1 MSDFNDF
8 GFSTVSADEYEAQQ
22 TKTVDTAKEV
32 VSTATASMKPELEKI
47 ESKISGLTDS
57 MRVLSDEM
65 ADRKEELNDKWSS
78 RMNEVEDLILPLLQN
93 LAKDGD
99 KREWIKWPNRT
110 DILNKQIDEINL
122 NLRINGKDAN
132 LHGKGNGPIDSFIN
146 ALSNKFKFN
155 LKVSDYQQNAIS
167 SGSDASAAAYIELYI
182 KDRTFW
188 GVGIN
193 SNTVVASFQAIIN
206 GINRS
211 GY

>member
-1 MSDFNDF
+1 MLKIKSLSSYMEMEKVMSDFNDF

-110 DILNKQIDEINL
+110 DILNKQID
-122 NLRINGKDAN
+122 
-132 LHGKGNGPIDSFIN
+132 
-146 ALSNKFKFN
+146 
-155 LKVSDYQQNAIS
+155 AIKAVTR
-167 SGSDASAAAYIELYI
+167 GD
-182 KDRTFW
+182 F
-188 GVGIN
+188 
-193 SNTVVASFQAIIN
+193 
-206 GINRS
+206 
-211 GY
+211 